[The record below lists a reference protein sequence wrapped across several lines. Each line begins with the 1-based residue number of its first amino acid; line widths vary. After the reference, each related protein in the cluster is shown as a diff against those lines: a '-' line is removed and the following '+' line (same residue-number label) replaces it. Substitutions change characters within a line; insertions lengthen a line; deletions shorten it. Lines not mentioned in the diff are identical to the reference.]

1 MGLPSGCS
9 SAGRFFA
16 ISVALLLM
24 WLRVSRF
31 RVRGEAGAGFQP
43 QTYGMLARV
52 TAGAQFAP
60 PIIPTTRVTPSIRV
74 QSFGK
79 ICSSLGDTNR
89 LLLFQC
95 ATPTQAPRHP
105 QRRTHAH

>member
-52 TAGAQFAP
+52 TAEAQFRAAHYP
-60 PIIPTTRVTPSIRV
+60 NHARYPFYTGSIFR
-74 QSFGK
+74 
-79 ICSSLGDTNR
+79 
-89 LLLFQC
+89 
-95 ATPTQAPRHP
+95 
-105 QRRTHAH
+105 